1 MIDTILYDRLGISPN
16 STEEEIKK
24 EGKKLLLK
32 YHPDKNEN
40 KEEATKKF
48 IEIKEALD
56 ILTDKK
62 KRELYHI
69 NGIKGANDINN
80 INNSDS
86 RGMPGFTG
94 VFQGMPPG
102 FMFSFP
108 HGFPGI
114 NRGSSG
120 FPGMNRGPQGFH
132 GMPFDFMFNF
142 VNSSA
147 NNDKIDPKEQ
157 KDINCTI
164 KVDVPTIQENSKFD
178 IVYNRNIYCNECDG
192 KGTIEQNITINNMNI
207 SSFNSCRKCFG
218 RTFLIEQKKVVI
230 NLDKES
236 LLKLIETKDSIII
249 VDQGNIYKEKT
260 TNLIVK
266 FTS

>member
-1 MIDTILYDRLGISPN
+1 MIDTILYERLGISPN

-56 ILTDKK
+56 ILTDKQ

-80 INNSDS
+80 INNSDA
-86 RGMPGFTG
+86 RGMQGFP
-94 VFQGMPPG
+94 GMPPG
-102 FMFSFP
+102 FMF
-108 HGFPGI
+108 GFPP
-114 NRGSSG
+114 G
-120 FPGMNRGPQGFH
+120 FPGMNRGPPGFP
-132 GMPFDFMFNF
+132 GMPPFDFIFNF
-142 VNSSA
+142 VNSGNV
-147 NNDKIDPKEQ
+147 NNSNTHDKIDPKEQ

-192 KGTIEQNITINNMNI
+192 KGTVEHNITINNMNI

-218 RTFLIEQKKVVI
+218 RSFLIEQKKVVI

-236 LLKLIETKDSIII
+236 LLKLIETKDNIII